1 MHTLSG
7 CTPASSLRSS
17 RARQAL
23 AMNRTQHT
31 VMLSSII
38 SERTVKKRAPFS
50 HTLSLFHSL
59 VLFIRVHPTLG
70 QDDRTKLLMAFPFT
84 FASPPPLL
92 LSLFYSSL
100 IFLAFHLLM
109 QLCWQASSPLFLP
122 TSVFPDIYWLPLLFY
137 SVISHLTKSSYQDTI
152 ILFSSSRPK
161 LSLFVFLSDR
171 QISLWHF
178 IFALHLIKS

>member
-1 MHTLSG
+1 MHRNYRTPPPPFPRPCICSPILFDLYDFCTYCCCSILHFLQLVLISRCIFCFLTPLCEINSHHEMHTLSG

-109 QLCWQASSPLFLP
+109 QLC
-122 TSVFPDIYWLPLLFY
+122 
-137 SVISHLTKSSYQDTI
+137 
-152 ILFSSSRPK
+152 
-161 LSLFVFLSDR
+161 
-171 QISLWHF
+171 
-178 IFALHLIKS
+178 